1 MEEIILK
8 LSKIIEKKHKNKI
21 IYYIEEIINEETDSY
36 LIDIFE
42 EIKNNINN
50 NKIEYAYIG
59 VIEIIDYLEL
69 NEELSEI
76 YTKYLDYIWRK

>member
-42 EIKNNINN
+42 EIKNYINN

>member
-21 IYYIEEIINEETDSY
+21 IYYIEEIINEETDNY

-76 YTKYLDYIWRK
+76 YTKYLNYIWRK